1 MFIRL
6 RATHSVSLWV
16 NLCHWYR
23 HLGALP
29 YMPLKL
35 LQLQQLPTQD
45 NLDDAASKTCGAK
58 ETGEQGR
65 NERQHSASPY
75 FVSFNEGWENCS
87 DFSSWGLGCDVT
99 PSPLISHIFFQA
111 GMSQRTMW
119 LMQPDTPCHRA
130 RPASWETVRKKEER
144 KRKRKKASEKK
155 SNWWRTHGQ
164 GVIFVFRKGC
174 VACRSQKSTAQ
185 KKENWSRTNQWAN
198 RFSGGLDRPSR
209 VEKGTKQ
216 VRNASFHVNL
226 SETLCLSTEGRFAS
240 L

>member
-35 LQLQQLPTQD
+35 LQLQQLLTQD
-45 NLDDAASKTCGAK
+45 NLDDAASKTRGAK

-130 RPASWETVRKKEER
+130 RPASWETVRKKRGKKKKKEKGLRKKKATDEEHMFR
-144 KRKRKKASEKK
+144 GLFLFSGKAVLPAEVKKVQHKKRKTDQGQISEPI
-155 SNWWRTHGQ
+155 G
-164 GVIFVFRKGC
+164 
-174 VACRSQKSTAQ
+174 
-185 KKENWSRTNQWAN
+185 
-198 RFSGGLDRPSR
+198 
-209 VEKGTKQ
+209 
-216 VRNASFHVNL
+216 
-226 SETLCLSTEGRFAS
+226 S
-240 L
+240 LEV

>member
-35 LQLQQLPTQD
+35 LQLQQLLTQD
-45 NLDDAASKTCGAK
+45 NLDDAASKTRGAK

-155 SNWWRTHGQ
+155 KQLMKNTCSGGYFCFQERL
-164 GVIFVFRKGC
+164 C
-174 VACRSQKSTAQ
+174 CLQKS
-185 KKENWSRTNQWAN
+185 KKYSTK
-198 RFSGGLDRPSR
+198 
-209 VEKGTKQ
+209 KGKLIKDKSVSQ
-216 VRNASFHVNL
+216 
-226 SETLCLSTEGRFAS
+226 
-240 L
+240 